1 MLRCGPLRIHFI
13 DRKLANVYFVYNGG
27 GGAVTT
33 ECPKCQS
40 KNSDTQQFCGDCG
53 TKLPLVNETKV
64 FDYTTFG
71 LPKDE
76 FPSGS
81 VFADRYQII
90 EEIGIGGMG
99 RVFKVLD
106 KRINEKIAL
115 KLIKPEIASSQKT
128 IERFRNE
135 LKTARKI
142 SHKNVCRMFDLNR
155 DKDNY
160 YITMEFVPGGDLKR
174 FIRRSK
180 HLSLDTSID
189 IAKQICE
196 GLDEAHRHGIVHR
209 DLKPQNIMIDE
220 NGNVR
225 IMDFGIAQTGKGK
238 GITET
243 GMTIGSPEYMSP
255 EQLDGIEV
263 DLRSDLYSL
272 GVILFEMVVGV
283 VPSDSKELN
292 VQIPEVFSRIIM
304 KCMKKDKD
312 KRYQEATTIWS
323 DLNKVGKFTTDA
335 KSVSKWKNSIAV
347 LPFAN
352 MSADPEQEYFCDGI
366 AEEIINALAHV
377 EKLRVVARTSA
388 FAFKNKN
395 VNAFEIGKELNV
407 KTILEGSVRKAGNRI
422 RIMVQLINVEDG
434 FHMWSEKYDREMDDV
449 FAIQDEITQAIFDNL
464 KVKLLGEMKEAL
476 AKRYQ
481 DNSESYNSYLKG
493 RFFWNK
499 RTEEALKKSI
509 LYYKKGI
516 EQEPMSALC
525 YAGLSDA
532 YHSLG
537 YYNFLPG
544 KKVYNEAKAAV
555 EKAIELDKNLGEVY
569 ASLGCIHLFYD
580 WDLPAAERAFKKAN
594 HFNPNYAPAHHWN
607 SFYLTAIGRHD
618 EALSEMNKALE
629 LDPLSV
635 VITAATGWILY
646 LDGSY
651 DHAEEQCLKA
661 LEMDSNY
668 HVAHVVRGLVC
679 LQKKEYVKAIS
690 EFQRAR
696 DLVKHDAGATAYLG
710 IAFVKS
716 GETEKSKKMMQE
728 LIELSKKKYVPPY
741 YTAAIYAGMGDKTK
755 AIKLLNK
762 ALEERTPWMIF
773 LKTWPIFNNLHSEP
787 AFKALLEKIGS

>member
-1 MLRCGPLRIHFI
+1 
-13 DRKLANVYFVYNGG
+13 
-27 GGAVTT
+27 VTS

-53 TKLPLVNETKV
+53 TRLPSVDETKV
-64 FDYTTFG
+64 SHYTTFE

-76 FPSGS
+76 FPTGTT
-81 VFADRYQII
+81 FADRYQII

-115 KLIKPEIASSQKT
+115 KLIKPEIASSKTT

-160 YITMEFVPGGDLKR
+160 YITMEFVQGGDLKR

-180 HLSLDTSID
+180 HLSVDTAIA

-225 IMDFGIAQTGKGK
+225 IMDFGIAQTGKSK
-238 GITET
+238 GITES

-255 EQLDGIEV
+255 EQLEGTAI

-272 GVILFEMVVGV
+272 GVILFEMTTGV
-283 VPSDSKELN
+283 VPSDAKEIN
-292 VQIPEVFSRIIM
+292 VQIPEAFNRIIM
-304 KCMKKDKD
+304 KCMEKDKD
-312 KRYQEATTIWS
+312 KRYQEAEAIWS
-323 DLNKVGKFTTDA
+323 DLDKVGELKTDA
-335 KSVSKWKNSIAV
+335 KSVSEWKNSIAV

-352 MSADPEQEYFCDGI
+352 MSADPDQEYFCDGI
-366 AEEIINALAHV
+366 TEEIINALAHV
-377 EKLRVVARTSA
+377 ENLRVVARTSA

-395 VNAFEIGKELNV
+395 VNAIEIGKELHV
-407 KTILEGSVRKAGNRI
+407 KTILEGSVRKSGNRI
-422 RIMVQLINVEDG
+422 RIMAQLINVTDG

-449 FAIQDEITQAIFDNL
+449 FAVQDEITQAIFDNL
-464 KVKLLGEMKEAL
+464 KVKLLGERKEAL
-476 AKRYQ
+476 AKRHQ
-481 DNSESYNSYLKG
+481 DNSEAYNSYLKG

-499 RTEEALKKSI
+499 RTKEALRKSI
-509 LYYKKGI
+509 VYYKEGI
-516 EQEPMSALC
+516 EHEPLSALC
-525 YAGLSDA
+525 YAGLADS

-544 KKVYNEAKAAV
+544 KEVYNEAKAAA
-555 EKAIELDKNLGEVY
+555 EKAIDLDESLGEAY

-580 WDLPAAERAFKKAN
+580 WDLEAAERALKKAI
-594 HFNPNYAPAHHWN
+594 HLNPNYASAHHWN
-607 SFYLTAIGRHD
+607 AFLLTAKGRHH
-618 EALSEMNKALE
+618 EALAEMKKAQE
-629 LDPLSV
+629 FDPLST
-635 VITAATGWILY
+635 VICSAAGWISY
-646 LDGSY
+646 LGRDY
-651 DHAEEQCLKA
+651 DRAEELCSKA
-661 LEMDSNY
+661 MEMDSNY
-668 HVAHVVRGLVC
+668 HVAHVVRGLVF
-679 LQKKEYVKAIS
+679 LQKNMFAEAIS

-696 DLVKHDAGATAYLG
+696 ELVKDDAGTEAYLG
-710 IAFVKS
+710 IAFAKS
-716 GETEKSKKMMQE
+716 GEKEKSKKMMLE
-728 LIELSKKKYVPPY
+728 LTDLSKKKYVPPY
-741 YTAAIYAGMGDKTK
+741 YTAAIYAALGEKTK
-755 AIKLLNK
+755 AVELLYK
-762 ALEERTPWMIF
+762 ALEERTPWLIF
-773 LKTWPIFNNLHSEP
+773 LKTWPIFENLHSEP
-787 AFKALLEKIGS
+787 AFKVLLERIGK